1 MAVVIHSLDK
11 GSAAQRLGLRP
22 GDSLLT
28 VDGNEIN
35 DGMDYAFYTSRAA
48 FSLCALCGGEP
59 RTLAVQK
66 EEYEPFGCN
75 FETYLIDRQHSCCN
89 KCVFCFVDQM
99 PRGLRETL
107 YFKDDDERLSFLYGN
122 YITLTNLSQKEAD
135 RIVQMHISPINISV
149 HTVDPDLRVRMMKN
163 RRAGEVLTYIDQFAA
178 AGIEM
183 NFQIVLCPG
192 WNDGAYLR
200 QSLEKLTSYYPA
212 ARSVAVVPVGVTKY
226 REALP
231 QLDVFDGPG
240 AADTIDLIE
249 HMGDACLAKYGERLA
264 YPSDEFFLLAGR
276 PIPPAAYYGDYP
288 QIENGVGMLRLL
300 EDEFDAALQKAP
312 RRLLPRRADLVT
324 GEAAYPQL
332 VRLAQRYMEKNPAVR
347 LRVHAIKNDFFGGNV
362 TVAGLITGRDLIA
375 QLRGRLLSRELIL
388 PRVMLRAERDLFL
401 DDTTL
406 ADVQRQLRVR
416 LRIVE
421 NDGEELVKAMSGRS
435 PAERRQHRRHNA
447 AR

>member
-1 MAVVIHSLDK
+1 MAVVIHSLKK

-28 VDGNEIN
+28 VDGSEIN
-35 DGMDYAFYTSRAA
+35 DGMDYEFYTSRAS
-48 FSLCALCGGEP
+48 FSLCALCGGVQ
-59 RTLAVQK
+59 RTFAVQK
-66 EEYEPFGCN
+66 EEYEPFGCD

-122 YITLTNLSQKEAD
+122 YITLTNLTQKEAD
-135 RIVQMHISPINISV
+135 RIIKMHISPINISV

-163 RRAGEVLTYIDQFAA
+163 RRAGEVLAYIDQFAA

-192 WNDGAYLR
+192 WNDGDYLR
-200 QSLEKLTSYYPA
+200 QSLEKLTAYYPA

-226 REALP
+226 REDLP

-240 AADTIDLIE
+240 AAAVIDLIE
-249 HMGDACLAKYGERLA
+249 RVGDACLTKYGQRLA
-264 YPSDEFFLLAGR
+264 YPSDEFFLLADR
-276 PIPPAAYYGDYP
+276 KIPENEYYGDYP

-300 EDEFDAALQKAP
+300 EDEFDAALQKTP

-332 VRLAQRYMEKNPAVR
+332 TRLAARYMEKNPVVK
-347 LRVHAIKNDFFGGNV
+347 LRVHAVKNEFFGGNV

-375 QLRGRLLSRELIL
+375 QLRGRLLSHELIM

-401 DDTTL
+401 DDTSL
-406 ADVQRQLRVR
+406 ADVRRQLGVR

-421 NDGEELVKAMSGRS
+421 NDGAELVKAMSGRV
-435 PAERRQHRRHNA
+435 PAERCRS